1 MDTYPLISHEEMHT
15 IQLPSTFVKTIE
27 NDSHHVSLS
36 FTSSISSAL
45 DIDKNNCSNKSNY
58 ELNSTVNTVQ
68 TDNITIE
75 SEDDLYSDIVHTN
88 NSDSDIDSESN
99 NLNNT
104 CHNNNNTDI
113 NMDSDSDMQGQT
125 TNYNKITKR
134 KGHKQI
140 NQHVRTRL
148 NKNKY
153 KHS

>member
-1 MDTYPLISHEEMHT
+1 MH
-15 IQLPSTFVKTIE
+15 
-27 NDSHHVSLS
+27 
-36 FTSSISSAL
+36 
-45 DIDKNNCSNKSNY
+45 IDNNCSNKTNY

-88 NSDSDIDSESN
+88 NSESDIDTESN
-99 NLNNT
+99 TLNHS

-140 NQHVRTRL
+140 NQL
-148 NKNKY
+148 
-153 KHS
+153 